1 MKLQTFYYLKKI
13 GIDLWISRSPP
24 RSDSAFYFL
33 FLNYH
38 SVGFCCSLDPKVER
52 IPPAILRFLD
62 DLAFAFSIRKQL
74 PHIGELHW
82 PLPRNSDYSL
92 QEAVRLLVNAL
103 PEKVLVF
110 GGGVANCVS
119 DVDDVGV
126 KASVGNDAKQ
136 ILVAEDILCYLGN
149 PQAKEDLWVAL
160 NNAGLINGDSSTK
173 S

>member
-110 GGGVANCVS
+110 GGRVANYVC
-119 DVDDVGV
+119 DVDDG
-126 KASVGNDAKQ
+126 KPSVGNDVKQ
-136 ILVAEDILCYLGN
+136 ILVADDILCYLGN